1 MKLNTFAAAAIAS
14 ALVSV
19 PFAAAGL
26 RASAGESLVKDQSP
40 APAPTPSLAEL
51 RVMIA
56 RFAPAEIGADI
67 TALPDGERRALVK
80 LVEAAKLMD
89 SLFLRQ
95 VWAGNDAM
103 LQDLA
108 RAAVTKGSTT
118 ADTRQAD
125 AEARLHYFLINKG
138 PWSRL
143 DHNSAFVPGAPAKPE
158 SGSFYPE
165 GSTKENVNRWIE
177 GLNGEARTAAAGFF
191 TTIRRAP
198 GAAGADNFTAVPY
211 SVEYQPELARAAAL
225 LREAADLTA
234 QPTLKRFLTARA
246 DAFLT
251 NDYYA
256 SDVAW
261 MELDASIEPTIGPY
275 EVYEDEWF
283 NFKAAFEAFITVRD
297 EAESKRLQAFS
308 AHLQELENALPI
320 DPKYRN
326 PQLGSL
332 APIRV
337 VNVVFTAGDGN
348 RGVQTAAYNLP
359 NDERVVKEKGT
370 KRVMLKNMQ
379 DAKFNR
385 VLVPISK
392 VALSAADQRNLSFDA
407 FFTHILMHELMHGLG
422 PHNIEVGGRAT
433 TVRQELKE
441 TYSAIEEAK
450 ADVSGL
456 WALRQLADRK
466 LIDPAITRTM
476 YTTFLASAFRSI
488 RFGINEAHGR
498 GIAVQLNYLLDAG
511 AFKVMPGGTFAVDE
525 TKIGEAVTALTREI
539 MTLQAEGS
547 YAQAKALID
556 RLGTVRPQVQRVLD
570 RLAAVPVDIEP
581 RFTTA
586 ERLR

>member
-1 MKLNTFAAAAIAS
+1 MKPISRCAI
-14 ALVSV
+14 LI
-19 PFAAAGL
+19 PFAAVSMLAAAGDVL
-26 RASAGESLVKDQSP
+26 VNEQAPNTQSIPSA
-40 APAPTPSLAEL
+40 AEL
-51 RVMIA
+51 RTMTA
-56 RFAPAEIGADI
+56 RFAPADIGADI
-67 TALPDGERRALVK
+67 SALPDGERRALAK
-80 LVEAAKLMD
+80 LVEASKLMD

-95 VWAGNDAM
+95 VWSGNDAM
-103 LQDLA
+103 LQALA
-108 RAAVTKGSTT
+108 SAAVASGSAST
-118 ADTRQAD
+118 DTRRAE

-143 DHNSAFVPGAPAKPE
+143 DHNRVFIPGAPPKPE
-158 SGSFYPE
+158 RANFYPD
-165 GSTKENVNRWIE
+165 GATKEEIQKWIDALGPE
-177 GLNGEARTAAAGFF
+177 EKARASGFF
-191 TTIRRAP
+191 TTVRLQ
-198 GAAGADNFTAVPY
+198 GAAGGTPPASRFVAVPY
-211 SVEYQPELARAAAL
+211 SVEYQPELEHAAAL
-225 LREAADLTA
+225 LREAAALTS
-234 QPTLKRFLTARA
+234 QPTLKRFLTTRA

-251 NDYYA
+251 DDYYA

-283 NFKAAFEAFITVRD
+283 NFKAAFESFITVRD
-297 EAESKRLQAFS
+297 AAETDKLQFFS
-308 AHLQELENALPI
+308 SHLQELEDALPI

-326 PQLGSL
+326 AKLGALS
-332 APIRV
+332 PIRV
-337 VNVVFTAGDGN
+337 VNVVFSAGDGN

-392 VALSAADQRNLSFDA
+392 VALQPADQQNVSFDA

-422 PHNIEVGGRAT
+422 PHNITAGGRTT

-456 WALRQLADRK
+456 WALRQLSDRK
-466 LIDPAITRTM
+466 LLDPAIARTM

-488 RFGINEAHGR
+488 RFGVNEAHGR

-511 AFKVMPGGTFAVDE
+511 AFKVMPDGTFAVDAA
-525 TKIGEAVTALTREI
+525 KITDAVTSLTREI
-539 MTLQAEGS
+539 MTIEAEGN
-547 YAQAKALID
+547 YAKAKDLID
-556 RLGTVRPQVQRVLD
+556 RLGIVRPQVKTVLD
-570 RLAAVPVDIEP
+570 RLTEVPVDIEP

-586 ERLR
+586 QELSR

>member
-1 MKLNTFAAAAIAS
+1 MKLNIFGTGVMAS
-14 ALVSV
+14 ALLVI
-19 PFAAAGL
+19 PFAAAGSG
-26 RASAGESLVKDQSP
+26 RSAGEPRVKDQHPVSDP
-40 APAPTPSLAEL
+40 LPSAADL
-51 RVMIA
+51 RAMTA
-56 RFAPAEIGADI
+56 RFAPAEIGADV
-67 TALPDGERRALVK
+67 TSLPEGERRALAK
-80 LVEAAKLMD
+80 LVDAAKLMD

-95 VWAGNDAM
+95 VWSGNDAM

-108 RAAVTKGSTT
+108 RAAVVRSAG
-118 ADTRQAD
+118 AVDARQAE
-125 AEARLHYFLINKG
+125 AEARLHYFLLNKG

-143 DHNSAFVPGAPAKPE
+143 DHDRVFVPGAPAKPD
-158 SGSFYPE
+158 SGNFYPE
-165 GSTKENVNRWIE
+165 AAAKAEVQGWFDTLQ
-177 GLNGEARTAAAGFF
+177 GDARTSATGFF

-198 GAAGADNFTAVPY
+198 STPRERSSGGTAPAFTAVPY
-211 SVEYQPELARAAAL
+211 SIEYQSELGRAAML
-225 LREAADLTA
+225 LREAAELTA
-234 QPTLKRFLTARA
+234 QPTLKRFLTLRA
-246 DAFLT
+246 DAFLS

-283 NFKAAFEAFITVRD
+283 NQKAAFEAFITVRD

-326 PQLGSL
+326 PQLGSM

-392 VALSAADQRNLSFDA
+392 VALSASDQRNLSFDA

-422 PHNIEVGGRAT
+422 PHNIAVGGRET
-433 TVRQELKE
+433 TVRQELKD
-441 TYSAIEEAK
+441 TYSAVEEAK

-456 WALRQLADRK
+456 WALQQLADRK
-466 LIDPAITRTM
+466 LIDPAIARTM

-511 AFKVMPGGTFAVDE
+511 AFKVRPDGTFTVDNA
-525 TKIGEAVTALTREI
+525 KIGDAVAGLTREI
-539 MTLQAEGS
+539 MTLQ
-547 YAQAKALID
+547 
-556 RLGTVRPQVQRVLD
+556 
-570 RLAAVPVDIEP
+570 
-581 RFTTA
+581 
-586 ERLR
+586 